1 MDLQHCQGAALG
13 AFYGAAPGFRFRSSC
28 RPDVRAECHAPCVQR
43 LAAEFAVRGASPLR
57 GGRRPCDRGPGASI
71 PRGGPVSH
79 HGWTRSAAATPTGP
93 RSAIAVPKGLVRG
106 SKRGSKLVDGSA
118 VSCGCWRADSDVRQ
132 AARMT
137 MPAFDRVFLRA
148 RAGGTIT
155 KGEYTLLRAGSNEAY
170 R

>member
-1 MDLQHCQGAALG
+1 M
-13 AFYGAAPGFRFRSSC
+13 
-28 RPDVRAECHAPCVQR
+28 
-43 LAAEFAVRGASPLR
+43 
-57 GGRRPCDRGPGASI
+57 
-71 PRGGPVSH
+71 
-79 HGWTRSAAATPTGP
+79 
-93 RSAIAVPKGLVRG
+93 RG